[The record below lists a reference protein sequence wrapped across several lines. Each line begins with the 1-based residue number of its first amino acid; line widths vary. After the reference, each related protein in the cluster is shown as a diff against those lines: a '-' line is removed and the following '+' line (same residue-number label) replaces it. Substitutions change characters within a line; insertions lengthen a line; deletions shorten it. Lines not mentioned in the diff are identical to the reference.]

1 MEDGPID
8 VCWGGEGVPI
18 AGRGSPGGVP
28 PPGRMAASLA
38 NQGIMAKLRG
48 LKDKVWQD
56 FYSPI
61 LCFFPWGTNSI
72 TVTFLVSFH
81 FHSCPPLTFYQYY

>member
-56 FYSPI
+56 F
-61 LCFFPWGTNSI
+61 
-72 TVTFLVSFH
+72 
-81 FHSCPPLTFYQYY
+81 